1 MDIDVV
7 SYTSAICACGPDW
20 LLALDVLEEM
30 TKDGVPPNLLSY
42 TAAMGA
48 CFKGEEPREVIN
60 VFNQMKAAGVAPD
73 LRAYNLAMM
82 AHDADGNH
90 HGRAGLEAELTAAG
104 LSLQD
109 KEWETAWVPPPE
121 LGGGYSEIGEAE
133 YDVGPPVGGGGG
145 GGSGSGGDW
154 KGAGGGGGG
163 GYGQFEDYEGDGDGE
178 GGSGEYHDGW

>member
-20 LLALDVLEEM
+20 LLALDVLDDM
-30 TKDGVPPNLLSY
+30 AKDGVEPNLLSY

-48 CFKGEEPREVIN
+48 CFKGEEPREVIA
-60 VFNQMKAAGVAPD
+60 VFNRMKEAGVAPD

-90 HGRAGLEAELTAAG
+90 YGRAGLEAELTAAG

-109 KEWETAWVPPPE
+109 KEWETGWVPPPE
-121 LGGGYSEIGEAE
+121 LGGGFSEIGAAA
-133 YDVGPPVGGGGG
+133 YDFGPP
-145 GGSGSGGDW
+145 SGAGDW
-154 KGAGGGGGG
+154 ARTGPAGGGGDY
-163 GYGQFEDYEGDGDGE
+163 GYGQFEDYEGDGDLGRGDE
-178 GGSGEYHDGW
+178 HYDTWE

>member
-1 MDIDVV
+1 MNIDVV

-30 TKDGVPPNLLSY
+30 AKDGVPPNLLSY

-109 KEWETAWVPPPE
+109 KEWETAWAPPPE
-121 LGGGYSEIGEAE
+121 FGGGFSEIGEAA

-145 GGSGSGGDW
+145 GGGGWEVAGLGGD
-154 KGAGGGGGG
+154 G
-163 GYGQFEDYEGDGDGE
+163 GYGQYEDYEGEGE
-178 GGSGEYHDGW
+178 GGGVGGYNDGW